1 MAKKY
6 YAVRQGHKVGIFTTW
21 DECKKQTHG
30 YSGAEYKSFPTEKQA
45 REWFDGKDNTSDV
58 RNISDAEAI
67 AYVDGSYNI
76 HDKRFSC
83 GVVLF
88 HDGQIQTFS
97 QAFSDPELSE
107 MRNVAGEIK
116 GSELAAKYCVEHN
129 IKSLDI
135 YYDYTGIEQ
144 WANGNW
150 KTNKNGTRA
159 YAEFICT
166 ARKSVDIRFV
176 KVKGHSG
183 DEYNDM
189 ADRLAKDALGIK

>member
-21 DECKKQTHG
+21 DECKKQVHG

-45 REWFDGKDNTSDV
+45 QEWFTGENNT
-58 RNISDAEAI
+58 NTLHNAHEAEAV

-88 HDGQIQTFS
+88 HNGKMQTFS
-97 QAFSDPELSE
+97 KVFNDPELAE

-116 GSELAAKYCVEHN
+116 GSEFATEYCIEHK

-144 WANGNW
+144 WANGSW
-150 KTNKNGTRA
+150 KTNKAGTRA
-159 YAEFICT
+159 YAEFICE

-176 KVKGHSG
+176 KVKGHSC